1 MSRAAGWP
9 LLLAGTVLPLAWLA
23 APQPLGAQSGGSP
36 VRSDG
41 PLSIHAEQGV
51 EWRRKEQV
59 YVARGNAT
67 ARQGKTSI
75 RAEELRA
82 HYRKGAK
89 DRTQFWKVAAK
100 GNVGIRTAK
109 ETATGESA
117 VYMVDTGVF
126 ILRGRNLTLAN
137 GSQTITATDRI
148 EYRSKE
154 RRAFVI
160 GNAKVVDGERIIR
173 ASRFVAYLKDGAGG
187 KAALRRVE
195 AEGSVVI
202 TTRTEVIRA
211 DRGDYDNDSK
221 LATLTGNV
229 KLTRCENQLNGE
241 KAVVDLTSG
250 VSRMVGRV
258 RVLLVPGEGA
268 RGCKRDAS
276 NAGKKGAGGS
286 APRTSGTAAGTDIG
300 AVLTQQIK
308 ALPRLRDYRTGA
320 RSGAESGA
328 Q

>member
-1 MSRAAGWP
+1 MSRAAGLS
-9 LLLAGTVLPLAWLA
+9 LLLAGTILPLAWSA
-23 APQPLGAQSGGSP
+23 ALQPLGAQSGGLLA
-36 VRSDG
+36 RSEK
-41 PLSIHAEQGV
+41 PLSIEADRGV

-59 YVARGNAT
+59 YIARGNAT
-67 ARQGKTSI
+67 ARQGKMSI
-75 RAEELRA
+75 RADELKA

-89 DRTQFWKVAAK
+89 NKTRFWKVTAT
-100 GNVGIRTAK
+100 GDVGIKTAR

-117 VYMVDTGVF
+117 IYTIDTGVF
-126 ILRGRNLTLAN
+126 VLRGRNLTLAN

-148 EYRSKE
+148 EYRSKD
-154 RRAFVI
+154 RLAFVV

-173 ASRFVAYLKDGAGG
+173 ASRFVAYLRDGAGG

-195 AEGSVVI
+195 AEDSVVI

-211 DRGDYDNDSK
+211 DRGDYDSESK

-241 KAVVDLTSG
+241 KAVVNLETG

-258 RVLLVPGEGA
+258 RVLLVPGERA
-268 RGCKRDAS
+268 QGCKRGASDAGE
-276 NAGKKGAGGS
+276 NGDGGS
-286 APRTSGTAAGTDIG
+286 TPRKSGAVADAHSD
-300 AVLTQQIK
+300 AVLTQRIK
-308 ALPRLRDYRTGA
+308 AVPRPREHRAGV
-320 RSGAESGA
+320 